1 MKFSLLPKEEHY
13 FDLIEQTA
21 RYLIE
26 GAALLNDL
34 VNHYENLE
42 VKVNQLQGIEHACDE
57 VLHSTLDKLNKTF
70 ITPIDREDIHELV
83 IRLDDV
89 LDMTTEAATRMVL
102 FRIANPRL
110 PAKKL
115 SVVIVKQTEI
125 LLKTVS
131 ALRNSKKFESIG
143 TYCIEL
149 HRLENEADEIM
160 KQAVAELFEK
170 ETNAIELLRWKE
182 IYETLEAV
190 TDCAED
196 VANVIQGIIVK
207 MA

>member
-1 MKFSLLPKEEHY
+1 MKFSFLPKEEHY

-21 RYLIE
+21 QYLIQ
-26 GAALLNDL
+26 GASALNDF
-34 VNHYENLE
+34 VNHYENLDA
-42 VKVNQLQGIEHACDE
+42 KVRQLQGIEHACDE
-57 VLHSTLDKLNKTF
+57 VLHSTLDRLNKTF
-70 ITPIDREDIHELV
+70 ITPIDREDIHALL

-89 LDMTTEAATRMVL
+89 LDMTTEAAVRMVL
-102 FRIANPRL
+102 FRVAQPRK
-110 PAKKL
+110 PAQQL
-115 SVVIVKQTEI
+115 AAIILKQTEI
-125 LLKTVS
+125 LLNAVT
-131 ALRNSKKFESIG
+131 ALRNSKKFEAIG
-143 TYCIEL
+143 AHCIEL

-160 KQAVAELFEK
+160 KQAIADLFER

-196 VANVIQGIIVK
+196 VANVLQGITVK